1 MYNAYFGFKEAP
13 FSIAPDPRY
22 LYMTGQHREAL
33 AHLVYG
39 LNSEGGCILLTGEV
53 GTGKTTACRC
63 LLEQIP
69 EQANIALVLNP
80 KVTATEL
87 LETICDELKIDYPED
102 GNTAKTYTDSIN
114 RFLIEAN
121 ARNEKTV
128 LIIDEAQNLDSSVL
142 EQLRLLTNLETNQRK
157 LLQIIILG
165 QPELLD
171 ILSRK
176 EMRQLSQRIT
186 ARFHL
191 NALSRSDVKAY
202 INHRMAVAGQNAQLF
217 PDKTIKRLYRLS
229 KGIPRLIN
237 ILCDRALLGTYV
249 QNKPSV
255 DTKTLDTAAREVFG
269 ELKTS
274 HEHSKLFNWAPIT
287 IAATAIF
294 TLISVYAVLTL
305 QNDSPIKTTKQEATA
320 PLTEKQSTAPK
331 SDEKDEIAVATT
343 NVNSDTKETEKINF
357 STEQNST
364 ANVLN
369 KTIPALNKT
378 ALEKSEKT
386 ADSIKYFISNA
397 ETDNKIEA
405 YTALFKTWD
414 RKYPAKESTSP
425 CAYAQQ
431 QGLSCLH
438 NRGNLN
444 SLSKLNRPA
453 ILRLYNHDGK
463 IAYAILGKLHDNKAS
478 LDTGSDKFEID
489 TATLETHWYGEYT
502 LLWQKPPFY
511 KTIVRPG
518 SSGAIV
524 QWLDQQLTRLYGHSD
539 VPTIHN
545 TYSDELVLHVKKF
558 QQSKGLIPD
567 GVVGPL
573 TFIHLNSEIGTQAPL
588 LSDRGSNSKAGD
600 KTSDLTG
607 AKDS

>member
-53 GTGKTTACRC
+53 GTGKTTVCRC

-87 LETICDELKIDYPED
+87 LETICDELKINYPEE
-102 GNTAKTYTDSIN
+102 GNTVKTYIDRIN

-128 LIIDEAQNLDSSVL
+128 LIIDEAQNLDSTVL

-191 NALSRSDVKAY
+191 NALSRTEVKAY
-202 INHRMAVAGQNAQLF
+202 ISHRLAIAGQNVQLF
-217 PDKTIKRLYRLS
+217 PDQTIKQLYRLS
-229 KGIPRLIN
+229 KGIPRLVN

-249 QNKPSV
+249 QNKTSV
-255 DTKTLDTAAREVFG
+255 DTKTLSTAAKEIFG

-274 HEHSKLFNWAPIT
+274 QSKSGFSSWKKISAV
-287 IAATAIF
+287 AAVFGLAAIF
-294 TLISVYAVLTL
+294 LTL
-305 QNDSPIKTTKQEATA
+305 VLQQEDITVAEEELIAEAPLAEPIAPPLIEQAEPSVDEPVDTETVVAAVDANQAEAIKSSEK
-320 PLTEKQSTAPK
+320 PLTE
-331 SDEKDEIAVATT
+331 V
-343 NVNSDTKETEKINF
+343 
-357 STEQNST
+357 TEQSVDAIEKFIINLEDSNLNS
-364 ANVLN
+364 
-369 KTIPALNKT
+369 
-378 ALEKSEKT
+378 
-386 ADSIKYFISNA
+386 
-397 ETDNKIEA
+397 A
-405 YTALFKTWD
+405 YTALFKAWKRDNLVSKSADACT
-414 RKYPAKESTSP
+414 
-425 CAYAQQ
+425 YAQQ

-444 SLSKLNRPA
+444 SLRKLNRPA
-453 ILRLYNHDGK
+453 ILKLYNDDGK
-463 IAYAILGKLHDNKAS
+463 IGYALLTQLKQGHAI
-478 LDTGSDKFEID
+478 LDTGEDNLEVNIASID
-489 TATLETHWYGEYT
+489 NHWYGEYT

-511 KTIVRPG
+511 QAAIQPG
-518 SSGAIV
+518 SSGPVV
-524 QWLDQQLTRLYGHSD
+524 QWLDQQLTRLYGQSD

-545 TYSDELVLHVKKF
+545 TYSSELITSVKKF

-567 GVVGPL
+567 GVAGPL
-573 TFIHLNSEIGTQAPL
+573 TFIHLNSEIGAATPL
-588 LSDRGSNSKAGD
+588 LN
-600 KTSDLTG
+600 T
-607 AKDS
+607 KDS

>member
-53 GTGKTTACRC
+53 GTGKTTVCRC

-87 LETICDELKIDYPED
+87 LETICDELKINYAEKD
-102 GNTAKTYTDSIN
+102 NTVKTYIDCIN
-114 RFLIEAN
+114 RFLIDAN

-128 LIIDEAQNLDSSVL
+128 LIIDEAQNLDSTVL

-191 NALSRSDVKAY
+191 NALSRAEVKAY
-202 INHRMAVAGQNAQLF
+202 INHRLAVAGQNAQLF
-217 PDKTIKRLYRLS
+217 PEKTIKHLYRLS

-249 QNKPSV
+249 QNKPFV
-255 DTKTLDTAAREVFG
+255 DTPTLTTAAKEVFG
-269 ELKTS
+269 ELKTG
-274 HEHSKLFNWAPIT
+274 HSRFKLNGWPQITAITATLSLIALLTVLLLQNNEPAVVAETGTTTLVIEKELATGDHATKPIPELVMEEPIHGNDET
-287 IAATAIF
+287 GAIETVTTEIAATSLPED
-294 TLISVYAVLTL
+294 TISVAPETAVDTIKDFILGNENNNSENAYAV
-305 QNDSPIKTTKQEATA
+305 
-320 PLTEKQSTAPK
+320 
-331 SDEKDEIAVATT
+331 
-343 NVNSDTKETEKINF
+343 
-357 STEQNST
+357 
-364 ANVLN
+364 
-369 KTIPALNKT
+369 
-378 ALEKSEKT
+378 
-386 ADSIKYFISNA
+386 
-397 ETDNKIEA
+397 
-405 YTALFKTWD
+405 LFKTWNRD
-414 RKYPAKESTSP
+414 YPASNTTDA
-425 CAYAQQ
+425 CTHAQNE
-431 QGLSCLH
+431 GLSCLH

-453 ILRLYNHDGK
+453 ILKLYNEDGK
-463 IAYAILGKLHDNKAS
+463 AAYAILIQLDEDKAT
-478 LDTGSDKFEID
+478 LDTGRDKIEID
-489 TATLETHWYGEYT
+489 IALLEKHWYGEYT
-502 LLWQKPPFY
+502 LFWQTPPFY
-511 KTIVRPG
+511 QAAVQPG
-518 SSGAIV
+518 SSGPIV
-524 QWLDQQLTRLYGHSD
+524 QWLDQQLTRLYGQTD
-539 VPTIHN
+539 IPTIHN
-545 TYSDELVLHVKKF
+545 TYSDDLVSNVKKF
-558 QQSKGLIPD
+558 QQSKGLVPD
-567 GVVGPL
+567 GVAGPL
-573 TFIHLNSEIGTQAPL
+573 TFIHLNSEIGTQTPL
-588 LSDRGSNSKAGD
+588 LSNKHRTKEG
-600 KTSDLTG
+600 
-607 AKDS
+607 

>member
-53 GTGKTTACRC
+53 GTGKTTVCRC

-69 EQANIALVLNP
+69 ERANIALVLNP
-80 KVTATEL
+80 KVSATEL
-87 LETICDELKIDYPED
+87 LETICDELKITYPDE

-128 LIIDEAQNLDSSVL
+128 LIIDEAQNLDSTVL

-191 NALSRSDVKAY
+191 QALTRSEVKAY
-202 INHRMAVAGQNAQLF
+202 ISHRLAVAGQNARLF
-217 PDKTIKRLYRLS
+217 PDQTIKQLYRLS

-237 ILCDRALLGTYV
+237 ILCDRALLGAYV
-249 QNKPSV
+249 QSKPTV
-255 DTKTLDTAAREVFG
+255 DTLTLTTAAKEVFG
-269 ELKTS
+269 ELKPGKKKFNSGNWLQMAAIVASFGIITVLIALS
-274 HEHSKLFNWAPIT
+274 FHYIEPAFITKLETPEPVT
-287 IAATAIF
+287 KKE
-294 TLISVYAVLTL
+294 LAV
-305 QNDSPIKTTKQEATA
+305 Q
-320 PLTEKQSTAPK
+320 
-331 SDEKDEIAVATT
+331 EIAE
-343 NVNSDTKETEKINF
+343 D
-357 STEQNST
+357 
-364 ANVLN
+364 
-369 KTIPALNKT
+369 T
-378 ALEKSEKT
+378 ALELAMVKPIPDIEEIIATETIAIKTDTAEKNITNT
-386 ADSIKYFISNA
+386 AEDSLTIPPEPVIDMIEEFILSIEEN
-397 ETDNKIEA
+397 NKDEA
-405 YTALFKTWD
+405 YTALFKIW
-414 RKYPAKESTSP
+414 KHEYPGSKTINA
-425 CAYAQQ
+425 CAHAQTE
-431 QGLSCLH
+431 GLSCFH

-444 SLSKLNRPA
+444 SLRKLNRPA
-453 ILRLYNHDGK
+453 VLKLYNEDGK
-463 IAYAILGKLHDNKAS
+463 IAYAILTQLNYEKAR
-478 LDTGSDKFEID
+478 LDTGWVNFEID
-489 TATLETHWYGEYT
+489 IALLETHWYGEYT

-511 KTIVRPG
+511 RAAVQPG
-518 SSGAIV
+518 SSGPIV
-524 QWLDQQLTRLYGHSD
+524 QWLDQQLTRLYGQSD

-545 TYSDELVLHVKKF
+545 IYSDELVLNVKKF

-573 TFIHLNSEIGTQAPL
+573 TFIHLNSVIGAQTPL
-588 LSDRGSNSKAGD
+588 LSNRDSNAKA
-600 KTSDLTG
+600 S